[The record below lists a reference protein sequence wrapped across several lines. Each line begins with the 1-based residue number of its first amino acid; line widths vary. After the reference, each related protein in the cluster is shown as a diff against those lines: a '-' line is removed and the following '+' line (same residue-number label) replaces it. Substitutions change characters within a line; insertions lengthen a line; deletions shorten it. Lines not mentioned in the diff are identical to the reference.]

1 MTGLFSFAVLIAPAK
16 VPVGWGRAA
25 KRKAAFGGLGCSD
38 SGLIYHICIGTGVVN
53 YSCTS
58 PPQSPAQCQQCGSG
72 LKSRL
77 GSHSTVSVDTS
88 LVFSLL
94 GETNPLACA
103 SLHTLCGSSCLCFPS
118 LLTADG
124 GAREEMPQVSR
135 AGSRVETRV

>member
-1 MTGLFSFAVLIAPAK
+1 MTGLFSFAVFIAPAK
-16 VPVGWGRAA
+16 APVGWGRAA
-25 KRKAAFGGLGCSD
+25 KRRAALGGLGCSYW
-38 SGLIYHICIGTGVVN
+38 GLIYRLCISTGVMN
-53 YSCTS
+53 S

-72 LKSRL
+72 LKSRF
-77 GSHSTVSVDTS
+77 GSCSTVSVDTS
-88 LVFSLL
+88 LVFSLV

-135 AGSRVETRV
+135 AGSRVETQV